1 MFKGNPMLNQFK
13 ETHVGEKILAERK
26 RMILSN
32 RKESNISRNSSNRK
46 RKSVEKITSDN
57 QKEKYNSD
65 KQKISAWEEKKHSEK
80 KKASTSKEK
89 KSLVLRNQKV
99 LRSKWEKV

>member
-32 RKESNISRNSSNRK
+32 RKESNIIREKNNYDEWNSFNRK
-46 RKSVEKITSDN
+46 GKSVEKITSDN

-65 KQKISAWEEKKHSEK
+65 KQKISAREEKKHSEK
-80 KKASTSKEK
+80 KKAST
-89 KSLVLRNQKV
+89 
-99 LRSKWEKV
+99 

>member
-1 MFKGNPMLNQFK
+1 MLNQFK
-13 ETHVGEKILAERK
+13 ETHVGENILAERK

-32 RKESNISRNSSNRK
+32 RKESNIIREKNNYDEWNSSTRK

-65 KQKISAWEEKKHSEK
+65 KQKISAQEEKKHSEK

-89 KSLVLRNQKV
+89 KG
-99 LRSKWEKV
+99 